1 MLNPYNYV
9 HQVLYSNLSI
19 PFLSL
24 SPSLSSLMQIIYF
37 TATFPYVVL
46 ICFFF
51 RAVTLEGAGE
61 GLRFLFLPSGGREW
75 VSQYNNYQGLVS
87 HR

>member
-1 MLNPYNYV
+1 MYIRCCIIIFP
-9 HQVLYSNLSI
+9 SS
-19 PFLSL
+19 PPPLSL
-24 SPSLSSLMQIIYF
+24 CFLYTPLSSLVQIIYF

-75 VSQYNNYQGLVS
+75 VSQYNN
-87 HR
+87 